1 MTRLKALFLALIVF
15 AFAAPPLYA
24 QSASFERDEL
34 KIVSGDQ
41 SYKFNIE
48 LAVTPA
54 QQEQG
59 LMFRTTMAPD
69 AGMLFLYDNPHILT
83 MWMKNTI
90 LPLDMVFFGADGR
103 IIHLVKRAV
112 PQSLSIISSGEAAR
126 AVLELNAGTIERLHL
141 KLGDRIDY
149 PSFPLN

>member
-1 MTRLKALFLALIVF
+1 MTPLKRLLAALIILIS
-15 AFAAPPLYA
+15 AALPLNA
-24 QSASFERDEL
+24 QVASFERGEL
-34 KIVSGDQ
+34 TIISGEEPHH
-41 SYKFNIE
+41 FTIE

-59 LMFRTTMAPD
+59 LMFRSTMAPD
-69 AGMLFLYDNPHILT
+69 AGMLFLYETPRILT

-103 IIHLVKRAV
+103 IMHLVKRAV
-112 PQSLSIISSGEAAR
+112 PGSLSIISSGEPAR
-126 AVLELNAGTIERLHL
+126 AVLELNGGTIERLHL

-149 PSFPLN
+149 PGFPRN